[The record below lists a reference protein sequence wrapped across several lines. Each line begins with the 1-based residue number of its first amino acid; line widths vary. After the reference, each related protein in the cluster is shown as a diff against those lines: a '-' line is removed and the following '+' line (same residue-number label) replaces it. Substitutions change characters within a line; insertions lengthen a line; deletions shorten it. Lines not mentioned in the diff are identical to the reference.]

1 MSSVLRYVDQLVKE
15 TSPADDVPRLEMQ
28 EGGAVEIKEDVSKSF
43 KKILNQR
50 GKVSIS
56 D

>member
-28 EGGAVEIKEDVSKSF
+28 EGGAVEIKEDISF
-43 KKILNQR
+43 LHKFNDDL
-50 GKVSIS
+50 S
-56 D
+56 